1 MDRVTLIDKGI
12 VFNTRFAAPSILTG
26 YFVASV
32 IGATREQI
40 EAAFTE
46 PGDILVENAQALYE
60 TRTYTGYHYINEIR
74 EGQGEITVILT
85 KEYISPPAIEET
97 EPEEQEGQDG

>member
-1 MDRVTLIDKGI
+1 MTRRLSSTRV
-12 VFNTRFAAPSILTG
+12 ILTG

-40 EAAFTE
+40 KAAFTE